1 VSRVGVKDKIRWLG
15 FTRYTTRDA
24 NKSVHCSTVYTQNH
38 NSAMGSMGRRPSLG
52 PSHPQT
58 HKCTVYG
65 DDVDDTPLY
74 KPRGSARSALLTA
87 VRSRRS
93 GLAVHPRWKGTTMG
107 TTRCG
112 P

>member
-1 VSRVGVKDKIRWLG
+1 MSRVGVKDKIKDGWVSRA
-15 FTRYTTRDA
+15 TRLPTLTKAYTVVPYIHKSHFRD
-24 NKSVHCSTVYTQNH
+24 
-38 NSAMGSMGRRPSLG
+38 GLDG
-52 PSHPQT
+52 PSAEPGPPLTHPDTQM
-58 HKCTVYG
+58 HTVYG
-65 DDVDDTPLY
+65 DDDTPLY